1 MDTQI
6 TTKDTSSDAL
16 KAVGPKRMSGQ
27 QRAIFDVVASACRNG
42 AKDLSL
48 NEIRDLYE
56 CAHGKRIDVSRV
68 SARVSELVK
77 FGRLKRAGK
86 HRVCNVTGYK
96 CLPVYVLPS
105 QDTFFNR
112 GQFWGRGAG
121 GQ

>member
-6 TTKDTSSDAL
+6 TTKDTSSDAF
-16 KAVGPKRMSGQ
+16 KAVGLKRMGGQ
-27 QRAIFDVVASACRNG
+27 QRAIWDVVVGACRNG
-42 AKDLSL
+42 VRDLSL

-56 CAHGKRIDVSRV
+56 RAHGKRIDVSRV

-77 FGRLKRAGK
+77 FGRLQRAEK

-105 QDTFFNR
+105 QDTFFSQGQLWCR
-112 GQFWGRGAG
+112 GVGGR
-121 GQ
+121 